1 MYPSSDKYD
10 VVIIGSGLG
19 GLLCGYILSKNGYK
33 VAIFEKN
40 AQIGGCL
47 QTFKRKG
54 VKFDTGMHYVGSL
67 EEGQM
72 LNKVWKYLNLFDDVK
87 LSKLDP
93 TGFDV
98 ISIAGERYRFASG
111 FENYIKSLCERFPKE
126 KKSIEKYVDAIRTI
140 GKSSPLYNL
149 QRPHDNLYIESDY
162 FKKSVNEFIGEI
174 VSNVELQNVLIGNLP
189 LYAGEK
195 NRTPIYVHA
204 LIQNFYIQSSYRIIG
219 GGDAVSSSLSKS
231 ITQMG
236 GQIFANAEVVH
247 INCDE
252 EKAVSVTLKNGEVVE
267 AHKFI
272 SNIHPQSTLDKIS
285 SKLIRKAYRDRV
297 SGLENTVSNFAV
309 YILFKKDTVPYN
321 NYNYYHFDDTDV
333 WKSKEFNIDN
343 IEKSYFYIHQC
354 DEENQ
359 KYARA
364 ASIICYMKYSD
375 VAKWA
380 GTKLGN
386 RGKDYEEFKEKI
398 AKRLLEKLEL
408 AFPNTINNIEAYYTS
423 TPLTYSDYT
432 ATKEGSMYGVLR
444 DVNFPSSTMVSQ
456 RTKIPNMFLT
466 GQNINSHGVLGVT
479 IGALITCAEFV
490 GINKII
496 DDINGAK

>member
-1 MYPSSDKYD
+1 M
-10 VVIIGSGLG
+10 
-19 GLLCGYILSKNGYK
+19 
-33 VAIFEKN
+33 AIFEKN

-236 GQIFANAEVVH
+236 GQYLQMQ
-247 INCDE
+247 
-252 EKAVSVTLKNGEVVE
+252 KL
-267 AHKFI
+267 FI
-272 SNIHPQSTLDKIS
+272 
-285 SKLIRKAYRDRV
+285 
-297 SGLENTVSNFAV
+297 
-309 YILFKKDTVPYN
+309 
-321 NYNYYHFDDTDV
+321 
-333 WKSKEFNIDN
+333 
-343 IEKSYFYIHQC
+343 
-354 DEENQ
+354 
-359 KYARA
+359 
-364 ASIICYMKYSD
+364 
-375 VAKWA
+375 
-380 GTKLGN
+380 
-386 RGKDYEEFKEKI
+386 
-398 AKRLLEKLEL
+398 
-408 AFPNTINNIEAYYTS
+408 
-423 TPLTYSDYT
+423 
-432 ATKEGSMYGVLR
+432 
-444 DVNFPSSTMVSQ
+444 
-456 RTKIPNMFLT
+456 
-466 GQNINSHGVLGVT
+466 
-479 IGALITCAEFV
+479 
-490 GINKII
+490 
-496 DDINGAK
+496 

>member
-1 MYPSSDKYD
+1 MYPNKEKFE

-33 VAIFEKN
+33 VAILEKN
-40 AQIGGCL
+40 PQIGGCL

-72 LNKVWKYLNLFDDVK
+72 LNKFWKYLNLFDHVK
-87 LSKLDP
+87 ISKLNP
-93 TGFDV
+93 TGFDI

-111 FENYIKSLCERFPKE
+111 FDNYINGLCERFPNE
-126 KKSIEKYVDAIRTI
+126 RESIEKYVNALRTI

-174 VSNVELQNVLIGNLP
+174 VTNDKLQNVLIGNLP

-204 LIQNFYIQSSYRIIG
+204 LIQNFYIQSSFRIIG
-219 GGDAVSSSLSKS
+219 GGDAVSDSLAKS
-231 ITQMG
+231 IHKMG
-236 GQIFANAEVVH
+236 GKIFTNAEVVQ

-252 EKAVSVTLKNGEVVE
+252 EKAVSVTLKNGEVFE
-267 AHKFI
+267 ANKFI
-272 SNIHPQSTLDKIS
+272 SNIHPQSTLNKIN

-297 SGLENTVSNFAV
+297 SGLENTVSNFTV
-309 YILFKKDTVPYN
+309 YILFKKNTVPYN
-321 NYNYYHFDDTDV
+321 NFNYYHFDDADV
-333 WKSKEFNIDN
+333 WKSKNFNIEN

-359 KYARA
+359 EYARA
-364 ASIICYMKYSD
+364 ASMICYMKYSD
-375 VAKWA
+375 VAKWD
-380 GTKLGN
+380 GTKVGK

-398 AKRLLEKLEL
+398 ATRLLAKLEQ
-408 AFPNTINNIEAYYTS
+408 AFPNTIENIEAYYTS
-423 TPLTYSDYT
+423 TPLTYYDYT

-479 IGALITCAEFV
+479 IGALITCAEFI

-496 DDINGAK
+496 DDINSVK

>member
-1 MYPSSDKYD
+1 MHPSKGKYD

-47 QTFKRKG
+47 QTFKRNG

-72 LNKVWKYLNLFDDVK
+72 LNKVWKYLNLFEDVK

-93 TGFDV
+93 SGFDI
-98 ISIAGERYRFASG
+98 ISIAGKRYRFAAG
-111 FENYIKSLCERFPKE
+111 FDNYVKGLCEKFPDEKE
-126 KKSIEKYVDAIRTI
+126 SIEKYVEAIRTI

-149 QRPHDNLYIESDY
+149 QRPHDSLYIESDY
-162 FKKSVNEFIGEI
+162 FKKSVNEFIDGI
-174 VSNVELQNVLIGNLP
+174 VSNDELRNVLIGNLP

-204 LIQNFYIQSSYRIIG
+204 LIQNFYIQSAFRIIG
-219 GGDAVSSSLSKS
+219 GGDAVSSSLAKS
-231 ITQMG
+231 IRKMG
-236 GQIFANAEVVH
+236 GEIFNNSAVTH
-247 INCDE
+247 INCND
-252 EKAVSVTLKNGEVVE
+252 EKAVSITLKNGEIVE
-267 AHKFI
+267 GDKFI
-272 SNIHPQSTLDKIS
+272 SNIHPQSTLDMIN

-297 SGLENTVSNFAV
+297 SGLENTVSNFTV
-309 YILFKKDTVPYN
+309 YILFKKDTVPYHN
-321 NYNYYHFDDTDV
+321 FNYYHFDEPDV
-333 WKSKEFNIDN
+333 WKSKDFTLEN

-364 ASIICYMKYSD
+364 ASVICYMKYSD
-375 VAKWA
+375 VAKWE
-380 GTKLGN
+380 GTRIGK
-386 RGKDYEEFKEKI
+386 RGKDYEEFKEQI
-398 AKRLLEKLEL
+398 ARRLLAKLDE
-408 AFPNTINNIEAYYTS
+408 AFPGTIANIEAFYTS

-444 DVNFPSSTMVSQ
+444 DINSPSSTMVSQ

-496 DDINGAK
+496 DDINNAK